1 MLLSTKTKQLAW
13 LINTI
18 SMSEK
23 SALQTSVDY
32 ADARHINGKHT
43 TSLENEHETHEFN
56 QVVVTDLAVHLAHGE
71 LSRAGD

>member
-1 MLLSTKTKQLAW
+1 MMLLSTKTKQLAW

-32 ADARHINGKHT
+32 ADASHINGEHT
-43 TSLENEHETHEFN
+43 TSLENKHSSRDMFN
-56 QVVVTDLAVHLAHGE
+56 LVAVIGLQCN
-71 LSRAGD
+71 